1 MKNEKMLG
9 LLINVK
15 DNEIHEI
22 EIDEN
27 NVLKDI
33 KEAIG
38 CDLVDVV
45 ADINVGG
52 RRYDI
57 IVDDEG
63 LLKEDRKPAAR
74 CMDAEQIL
82 FGNIVLLN
90 HDYDNQEWKSLS
102 KSDVSNIN
110 EHIYG
115 IRDRITDEVS
125 PLLEYKYGDDLAS

>member
-1 MKNEKMLG
+1 MSNKMVG

-15 DNEIHEI
+15 DNEVNEI
-22 EIDEN
+22 EIDEST
-27 NVLKDI
+27 VLKDI
-33 KEAIG
+33 KQAIG

-90 HDYDNQEWKSLS
+90 HDYENETWSTLS
-102 KSDVSNIN
+102 EEDVLNIN
-110 EHIYG
+110 KHIFA
-115 IRDRITDEVS
+115 ISDRLTEEVS
-125 PLLEYKYGDDLAS
+125 PLLEYKYGNDLTS

>member
-1 MKNEKMLG
+1 MSNKMVG

-15 DNEIHEI
+15 DNEVNEI
-22 EIDEN
+22 EIDES

-33 KEAIG
+33 KQAIG

-63 LLKEDRKPAAR
+63 LLKEDSKPAAR

-90 HDYDNQEWKSLS
+90 HDYENETWSTLS
-102 KSDVSNIN
+102 EEDVLNIN
-110 EHIYG
+110 KHIFA
-115 IRDRITDEVS
+115 ISDRLTEEVS
-125 PLLEYKYGDDLAS
+125 PLLEYKYGNDLTS

>member
-1 MKNEKMLG
+1 MSNKMLG

-15 DNEIHEI
+15 DNEISEI
-22 EIDEN
+22 EINEMS
-27 NVLKDI
+27 VLTDLR
-33 KEAIG
+33 EAIN
-38 CDLVDVV
+38 CELIDVV

-74 CMDAEQIL
+74 CIDAEQIL

-90 HDYDNQEWKSLS
+90 HDHENDGWTSLTEEDIEIIN
-102 KSDVSNIN
+102 KNI
-110 EHIYG
+110 YA
-115 IRDRITDEVS
+115 IRDKLTQGVS
-125 PLLEYKYGDDLAS
+125 PLLEYKYGSDIVS